1 VLPLK
6 PQKSPTIKRSA
17 TPVDDLPSVSSGAP
31 KLRHLCNDRPRRMK
45 TTASTRPMVGLTHA
59 EDAADEDAE
68 DVFFTPP
75 SSQNTSTADNGIV
88 NGELEK
94 G

>member
-1 VLPLK
+1 
-6 PQKSPTIKRSA
+6 
-17 TPVDDLPSVSSGAP
+17 
-31 KLRHLCNDRPRRMK
+31 
-45 TTASTRPMVGLTHA
+45 MVGLTHA

>member
-1 VLPLK
+1 
-6 PQKSPTIKRSA
+6 
-17 TPVDDLPSVSSGAP
+17 
-31 KLRHLCNDRPRRMK
+31 
-45 TTASTRPMVGLTHA
+45 MVGLTHA

-94 G
+94 GWVRYFKILFYQLSVFFGGGVTISLKKTRNWNKVKENSEKLRKYMIPKILR